1 MSRNKSISNIPDGLN
16 KKKHRPAISFSTTNV
31 EKLEKIKK
39 SLFKTSIF
47 TSPYASKEACSLQ
60 LLDKIKFKPKIKP
73 AKKYF
78 RTFVKPAQSVDI
90 CEKKTFGTS
99 VSFLSSEEV
108 NKSENKDKL
117 IKRVRKILENI
128 EKPCDKDDRTRLQT
142 CQTAFNEVIE
152 YDKDFS
158 FVLQVIKKE
167 YEKVLKL
174 QAEEIDRKNQRIK
187 ELEKAKKHLTSD
199 IKKTIV
205 ENKDLMEKY
214 DELRE
219 SLSKISEKLLKIA
232 DFSTHDLDKTEENW
246 EKLVQVNKLYEEEL
260 GQSKKETE
268 YYRHKARKMIKIL
281 IMLEKKGFPVEDVY
295 NDARRKKLSLPKYQ
309 GPEDTPNGTEYEY
322 IISAKPKIVKRPNEI
337 PILDIKSIGINN
349 ETVSGS
355 DSYSLHSYSDF

>member
-16 KKKHRPAISFSTTNV
+16 KKKHRTAISFSTTNV

-73 AKKYF
+73 VKKYF

-99 VSFLSSEEV
+99 ASFLSSEEV

-117 IKRVRKILENI
+117 IKRIRKILEKI
-128 EKPCDKDDRTRLQT
+128 ENPCDEEDKTRLQL
-142 CQTAFNEVIE
+142 CQAAFNEVIE
-152 YDKDFS
+152 YDKEFS
-158 FVLQVIKKE
+158 VVLQIIKKE
-167 YEKVLKL
+167 YEKGLKL
-174 QAEEIDRKNQRIK
+174 QAEELDRKNQRIR

-199 IKKTIV
+199 IKKTII
-205 ENKDLMEKY
+205 ENKDLMDKY

-232 DFSTHDLDKTEENW
+232 DFSTQDLDKTEENW
-246 EKLVQVNKLYEEEL
+246 NKLVQVNKLYEEEL

-322 IISAKPKIVKRPNEI
+322 IISAKPKIVKKPKEI
-337 PILDIKSIGINN
+337 PILDMAGINN